1 MPHLVYG
8 HLRYTAADYLY
19 SDYKLKIQEMTKNI
33 SKKETKSKIKSVKT
47 LVSSIKYRLD
57 DVQGMSYYIKDDEE
71 VTERINTQMKKELIE
86 TLDSLLIL
94 ANKLGYSLE
103 DLIQ

>member
-1 MPHLVYG
+1 
-8 HLRYTAADYLY
+8 
-19 SDYKLKIQEMTKNI
+19 
-33 SKKETKSKIKSVKT
+33 
-47 LVSSIKYRLD
+47 
-57 DVQGMSYYIKDDEE
+57 VQGMSYYIKDDEE

>member
-1 MPHLVYG
+1 
-8 HLRYTAADYLY
+8 
-19 SDYKLKIQEMTKNI
+19 MTKNI